1 MNRTINLDLDHE
13 DIKSENNFQNNVSN
27 NLYIPKKFKLIK
39 NSKPKQIS
47 YIKKNEKKNNNS
59 YILGQFM
66 NYPRS
71 NNIFS
76 EKLEQ
81 NKIFNQTHVI
91 DNDSIKSKIGIKKY
105 SSNDNLQNIYNIS
118 CNEYNSNYNIFKDN
132 NTDIFNTLLFSI

>member
-1 MNRTINLDLDHE
+1 
-13 DIKSENNFQNNVSN
+13 
-27 NLYIPKKFKLIK
+27 
-39 NSKPKQIS
+39 
-47 YIKKNEKKNNNS
+47 
-59 YILGQFM
+59 M

-132 NTDIFNTLLFSI
+132 NTDIFNNTCDKITNRNNRIISGEKFDTDKKENEYKINSKNVFKTKAFEN